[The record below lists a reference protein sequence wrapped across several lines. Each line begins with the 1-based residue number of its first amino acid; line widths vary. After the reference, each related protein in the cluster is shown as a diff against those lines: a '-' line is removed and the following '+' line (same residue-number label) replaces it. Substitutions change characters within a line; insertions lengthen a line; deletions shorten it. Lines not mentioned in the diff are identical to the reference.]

1 MNCRLCWPLVGLF
14 LVAGCAREA
23 NTPDGGFLLD
33 EDITL
38 VRGADLDSAQRDI
51 SVDGDSVIIAIVD
64 EMLTDVSVQLSIE
77 SPVGGSG
84 GAVEVEN
91 HFSGAGIE
99 VAALEVP
106 GDSRI
111 RLTLLGPHDTNA
123 PGRVH
128 VHLRRFDVTSKT
140 FRFTAE
146 REGLRAWS
154 SATNAGFRVSDVK
167 KSALADMNR
176 AIASLE
182 SAQGDARLAAQAR
195 LIKASL
201 LSYFR
206 VDWREARAEA
216 QRAAEAFAALPE
228 PALLETA
235 RAQFLEAVALGEM
248 SRDRAAVNPTSEEA
262 SKQARQILTELGDG
276 TSSLGPIERARA
288 IDAIGYIDINESMLE
303 DAQRRFEEAKALY
316 QSAGHG
322 AGVFEMDANLALVLA
337 ESGRRTEAS
346 KAYEPILENLG
357 RISNPYKRVVVLVAA
372 AGAEAFSGFNDQAAE
387 NLLKAIAEAREYQL
401 HSQES
406 EALQTLAYHYWFR
419 GDYLQAKAFASEAL
433 RIAREEQEAMG
444 LVYALQTTGLMAR
457 LDGDVATAIAMHLE
471 AISRSSHLVF
481 RMRTMRLLAL
491 DYLAIDK
498 PAEAL
503 VQLRASLAVDLK
515 DPHHYAYADVKRD
528 LAEVLIEHGDG
539 SPATLKE
546 ASTLLASTLRQTIEV
561 QDMSGEIGARR
572 VHAMLLT
579 KQGRYAAALAEYQRA
594 FALIFEFRGTTANP
608 QFRLATLLHEQ
619 AAFRGYFD
627 LVMRDA
633 VARGVTTPR
642 PASSAEESALRTLEL
657 ARESHFG
664 LGRPIQMDAATSA
677 RVDALL
683 SHMADKSLRI
693 AALLKRELDSA
704 ESAQLSALQL
714 DMSNL
719 RAELDRERTAAAE
732 RQAKNRTPDKDEVR
746 PWRDIA
752 PGVVQLSYGLGNDHA
767 YVWARSASGTR
778 VSVLSEKP
786 EMLEHELTG
795 LAAMDP
801 QASPAGI
808 EAALTHVSSVLLPP
822 GLLPENSSIVEIV
835 AEGRIASVP
844 FAGLRSPTDHSRRL
858 VETHAVTMITSLLE
872 VGEPPRPAQA
882 RPFRLVAL
890 ASGSGTLR
898 SAAVANPVPRLQAS
912 TTEIREVAKLFE
924 AQDASAK
931 VKLLTGP
938 EGDATTLRGV
948 WSSGADVVHF
958 ATHALADLRQPLA
971 SLLVLPASDASGTP
985 TYLTAGQV
993 QEWRGDADLVFLS
1006 ACESAIGPPRFAG
1019 GMPGLQSAF
1028 LRAGARGVVA
1038 TLWPIED
1045 VLAREFSADFYQRF
1059 TSGQSAARALSE
1071 TQRLWLAARAGE
1083 DEAQQLRRRITALAH
1098 GFYTQ

>member
-1 MNCRLCWPLVGLF
+1 MNCRLRWPLLGLL

-23 NTPDGGFLLD
+23 TTPDGAFLLD

-38 VRGADLDSAQRDI
+38 ARGEKIDSAERVVA
-51 SVDGDSVIIAIVD
+51 VDGDSVIIAVVD
-64 EMLTDVSVQLSIE
+64 EKLTDVSVRLSVEGTVKDSIDL
-77 SPVGGSG
+77 
-84 GAVEVEN
+84 VEVEN
-91 HFSGAGIE
+91 HFGGAGIE
-99 VAALEVP
+99 VAALEAH
-106 GDSRI
+106 GASRI
-111 RLTLLGPHDTNA
+111 RLTLLGPPNA
-123 PGRVH
+123 NVPGRVH

-154 SATNAGFRVSDVK
+154 SATAASFRVSDVK
-167 KSALADMNR
+167 KSALADLNR

-182 SAQGDARLAAQAR
+182 SAQGDALLAAQAR
-195 LIKASL
+195 LVKASML
-201 LSYFR
+201 NYFR
-206 VDWREARAEA
+206 VDWRETRAEA
-216 QRAAEAFAALPE
+216 QRAAKAFAALPK
-228 PALLETA
+228 PAPLEIA
-235 RAQFLEAVALGEM
+235 RAAFLEAVALGEM
-248 SRDRAAVNPTSEEA
+248 ARDRAAVNPTSEEA
-262 SKQARQILTELGDG
+262 SKQARQVLAEL
-276 TSSLGPIERARA
+276 SENASPFGPIERARA
-288 IDAIGYIDINESMLE
+288 IDAIGAMDINESMLE
-303 DAQRRFEEAKALY
+303 DAQKRYEEAKALY
-316 QSAGHG
+316 HSVGYAAGE
-322 AGVFEMDANLALVLA
+322 FEMVANLALVLA

-346 KAYEPILENLG
+346 IAYEPILANLG
-357 RISNPYKRVVVLVAA
+357 KISNPYKRVVVLVAA
-372 AGAEAFSGFNDQAAE
+372 AGAEAFSGFNDRAAE
-387 NLLKAIAEAREYQL
+387 NLLRAIAEAREYQL

-444 LVYALQTTGLMAR
+444 LVYALQSTGLMAR
-457 LDGDVATAIAMHLE
+457 LDGDVATAIAMHKE
-471 AISRSSHLVF
+471 AIERSSHLVF

-515 DPHHYAYADVKRD
+515 DPRHYAYADVKRD
-528 LAEVLIEHGDG
+528 LAEVLIEYGDG
-539 SPATLKE
+539 TPATLKE
-546 ASTLLASTLRQTIEV
+546 ANALLASTLQRTLEV

-579 KQGRYAAALAEYQRA
+579 KQGKYAAALAEYQRA
-594 FALIFEFRGTTANP
+594 FTLIFEFRGTTANP

-627 LVMRDA
+627 LVMREA
-633 VARGVTTPR
+633 VARGGSAPR
-642 PASSAEESALRTLEL
+642 RATAAEESALRTLEL

-677 RVDALL
+677 RVDTLL
-683 SHMADKSLRI
+683 SHMADKSLKI
-693 AALLKRELDSA
+693 SALLRRKLDAA
-704 ESAQLSALQL
+704 ESAQLASLQL

-719 RAELDRERTAAAE
+719 RVELDRERTAAAE
-732 RQAKNRTPDKDEVR
+732 HQTRDPAAAVDATR
-746 PWRDIA
+746 PWREIA
-752 PGVVQLSYGLGNDHA
+752 PGAVQLSYALGSEHA
-767 YVWARSASGTR
+767 YVWARSAAETR
-778 VSVLSEKP
+778 VAVLGEKP
-786 EMLEHELTG
+786 EVLERELAD
-795 LAAMDP
+795 LAALDA
-801 QASPAGI
+801 QASPARI
-808 EAALTHVSSVLLPP
+808 EQALAHVSSVLLPA
-822 GLLPENSSIVEIV
+822 GLLPVDSSIVEVV

-844 FAGLRSPTDHSRRL
+844 FAGLRSPTDASRRL
-858 VETHAVTMITSLLE
+858 VETHAVTMITSLLAVE
-872 VGEPPRPAQA
+872 QAPRPKQA

-898 SAAVANPVPRLQAS
+898 SAAVADPAPRLQAA
-912 TTEIREVAKLFE
+912 TTEIREVANLFE
-924 AQDASAK
+924 ARDKSAK
-931 VKLLTGP
+931 VKLLTGH
-938 EGDATTLRGV
+938 EGDADTLRGV

-971 SLLVLPASDASGTP
+971 SLLVLPANDAAGTP

-1028 LRAGARGVVA
+1028 LRAGARGVIA

-1045 VLAREFSADFYQRF
+1045 VLAREFSADFYRRF
-1059 TSGQSAARALSE
+1059 TGGQTAARALSE
-1071 TQRLWLAARAGE
+1071 TQRAWLAPKPDAS
-1083 DEAQQLRRRITALAH
+1083 EAEMLRRRITALAH